1 MNPGK
6 LDTRIEIKHVTR
18 TSDGYGGWTNTLT
31 TYETIW
37 ANLKEKGGDR
47 SSEFGVRSTKT
58 RVELYVRTNTINDA
72 TPNNIS
78 FVFKVEG
85 FYGDYRVDDIFQSE
99 YKYFT
104 KIIGIKIE

>member
-1 MNPGK
+1 MLNQSNARQESQSQAAPHQSSM
-6 LDTRIEIKHVTR
+6 T
-18 TSDGYGGWTNTLT
+18 WTQTLLNH
-31 TYETIW
+31 
-37 ANLKEKGGDR
+37 AKR
-47 SSEFGVRSTKT
+47 FPSTCEMISIT
-58 RVELYVRTNTINDA
+58 PRTNTINDA

-85 FYGDYRVDDIFQSE
+85 FDGDYRVDDIFQSE